1 MPIKIVPADKG
12 RRHRNT
18 KRENRLEEL
27 GRVDAEKAYTRK
39 GQRNLREEK
48 SRIRKELAT
57 GGSAAQNPMD
67 TGRDRSADFNAKR
80 KFRDRLKKLTEK
92 GKQSPGRPGGK
103 GPKSDKRWNKGD
115 KFMTPL
121 KRKKYNIGGRA
132 NLLEE
137 MGRIDARRH
146 PDRADRAE
154 KRRVIGELNKGYKS
168 GGRSVKRIGS
178 TQQGA
183 DEGATGTTR
192 TRAQIEKYH
201 KRSERPKHKQP
212 LRIKKFA
219 RGGAVL
225 KGKKVGC
232 QIK

>member
-1 MPIKIVPADKG
+1 MPIRILPADIEKKYGKGSGLQPPKGSIIIGKDKG
-12 RRHRNT
+12 RGMGPSAAPKPRGGQ
-18 KRENRLEEL
+18 RLKDL
-27 GRVDAEKAYTRK
+27 GRRKKVEDRRMPQDIPSTQSSRKKA
-39 GQRNLREEK
+39 
-48 SRIRKELAT
+48 
-57 GGSAAQNPMD
+57 M
-67 TGRDRSADFNAKR
+67 R
-80 KFRDRLKKLTEK
+80 KFQL
-92 GKQSPGRPGGK
+92 GKTIRSK
-103 GPKSDKRWNKGD
+103 V
-115 KFMTPL
+115 KF
-121 KRKKYNIGGRA
+121 NIGGRA

-137 MGRIDARRH
+137 MGRIDARKH
-146 PDRADRAE
+146 PDAADRAE

-219 RGGAVL
+219 SGGAVL

>member
-1 MPIKIVPADKG
+1 MS
-12 RRHRNT
+12 NT
-18 KRENRLEEL
+18 RRENRLEEL

-57 GGSAAQNPMD
+57 GGRAAQNPMD
-67 TGRDRSADFNAKR
+67 TGR
-80 KFRDRLKKLTEK
+80 KKLTEK

-154 KRRVIGELNKGYKS
+154 KRRVIRELNKGYNS
-168 GGRSVKRIGS
+168 
-178 TQQGA
+178 
-183 DEGATGTTR
+183 
-192 TRAQIEKYH
+192 
-201 KRSERPKHKQP
+201 
-212 LRIKKFA
+212 
-219 RGGAVL
+219 GGAVL